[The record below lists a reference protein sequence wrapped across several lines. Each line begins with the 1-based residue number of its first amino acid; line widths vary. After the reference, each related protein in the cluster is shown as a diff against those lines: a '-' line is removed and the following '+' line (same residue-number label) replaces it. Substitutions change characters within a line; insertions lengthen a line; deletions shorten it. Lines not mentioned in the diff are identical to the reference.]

1 MDCSPIIWVLESRPY
16 YPRPKAKV
24 MLSWCTNWYPPTT
37 TIRYWYDLCTKILS
51 LLTVCFNPTPFGLGP
66 GFGDTPGDPGCRK
79 LHSTGRGVLAASP
92 PGILCLSALGVPYAG
107 GELAPRGTCTTL
119 ALYLVKRNNPS

>member
-1 MDCSPIIWVLESRPY
+1 MVARCSGGGEAGRVWGLAPFLEEVPAKGRSPY
-16 YPRPKAKV
+16 MIYA
-24 MLSWCTNWYPPTT
+24 LN
-37 TIRYWYDLCTKILS
+37 ILLS
-51 LLTVCFNPTPFGLGP
+51 LLTACFNPAPVGLGP

-79 LHSTGRGVLAASP
+79 LHSTGRGVLAAPP

-107 GELAPRGTCTTL
+107 GELAPRGTCPTL